1 MYIKSI
7 YDIDICDCDGKII
20 RMSHF
25 RGKFVMI
32 VNIASDPAFNDQLE
46 EIELCYRLFKN
57 HKFVVL
63 GFPTDQFNE
72 EPLDDD
78 ELSIQLEKTSPVSF
92 PLFKKILVN
101 GHHAHPLFQFITHSL
116 PGIFGTESIKWNF
129 TKFIIG
135 PDGSP
140 LKRFSPITNIHVI
153 NEYIAELVEPNRT

>member
-1 MYIKSI
+1 MYIDTI
-7 YDIDICDCDGKII
+7 YDIDICDSDGKII

-25 RGKFVMI
+25 KGQFVMV
-32 VNIASDPAFNDQLE
+32 VNIATDPEFNEQLE
-46 EIELCYRLFKN
+46 EIELCYRLFKDHN
-57 HKFVVL
+57 FVVL
-63 GFPTDQFNE
+63 GFPTDQFIE

-78 ELSIQLEKTSPVSF
+78 EISIHTEKTLPVTF
-92 PLFKKILVN
+92 PLFKKTLVN

-140 LKRFSPITNIHVI
+140 LKRFSPITNIHTI
-153 NEYIAELVEPNRT
+153 NEYIANLVEPNQ

>member
-1 MYIKSI
+1 MYIDSI
-7 YDIDICDCDGKII
+7 YDIDICDREGKII

-25 RGKFVMI
+25 KGKFVMI
-32 VNIASDPAFNDQLE
+32 VNITTEPGFNEQIE
-46 EIELCYRLFKN
+46 EIELCHRLFKHHN
-57 HKFVVL
+57 FVVL

-78 ELSIQLEKTSPVSF
+78 ELSVHLEKMPTVTF
-92 PLFKKILVN
+92 PLFKKTLVN

-140 LKRFSPITNIHVI
+140 LKRFSPITSIHVI
-153 NEYIAELVEPNRT
+153 NEYIADLVEAKR